1 VNKCPWSGWIPDGA
15 ISSSYIKDMNNDKLT
30 FEQHVQS
37 ECLCLLGYFAH
48 QSGRAQRSDI
58 IKELAASTFAGKT
71 TDALARKNWWGR
83 KFGNIAYAWN
93 TNGLAGAVV
102 HGVKMPEATGKGLIG
117 SAGVQR
123 RIKDNALRYFLE
135 DLPKCLLLAQKFID
149 QGVRMNPK
157 IHDALFGVV
166 AGPGSIALSLQEQ
179 EDVDLAKKASPEGAK
194 KLVKHYQ
201 RERDAGLARDA
212 KAAFA
217 KANGNRLFCEACGV
231 EPFKVYGVE
240 VIEAHHKIPL
250 SLYNEAKETVIEDL
264 LMLCPSC
271 HRAVHR
277 IPDCSFVVL
286 KARFGSR

>member
-1 VNKCPWSGWIPDGA
+1 
-15 ISSSYIKDMNNDKLT
+15 MNNDKLT

-48 QSGRAQRSDI
+48 QAGRAPRSDI
-58 IKELAASTFAGKT
+58 IKELADSTFAGKT
-71 TDALARKNWWGR
+71 PDALARKNWWGR

-93 TNGLAGAVV
+93 VNGLAGAVV
-102 HGVKMPEATGKGLIG
+102 HGVMMPEATGKGLIG
-117 SAGVQR
+117 SAGVQK

-135 DLPKCLLLAQKFID
+135 DLPKCVLLAQQFID

-157 IHDALFGVV
+157 IQEALFGVV
-166 AGPGSIALSLQEQ
+166 AGPGSIALSPQEQ

-201 RERDAGLARDA
+201 RERDAGLSRDA

-217 KANGNRLFCEACGV
+217 KANGGKLFCQACGV
-231 EPFKVYGVE
+231 EPLKVYGVE
-240 VIEAHHKIPL
+240 VIEAHHRIPL
-250 SLYNEAKETVIEDL
+250 SKSEESRVTEISDL
-264 LMLCPSC
+264 IMLCPSC

-277 IPDCSFVVL
+277 IPDCDFVAL
-286 KARFGSR
+286 KAKLKT

>member
-1 VNKCPWSGWIPDGA
+1 MSPDFELLGER
-15 ISSSYIKDMNNDKLT
+15 DKN
-30 FEQHVQS
+30 QVYGD
-37 ECLCLLGYFAH
+37 CLACLGYFAFNAGLCKRLELERSLA
-48 QSGRAQRSDI
+48 QVTRLIDTPQLEGRLNWWNSKFSNIQFAFYSNGLNGAELYGYKLKHRKGKGRSSHPRTQLR
-58 IKELAASTFAGKT
+58 IKTFALHYFLNDIERCKS
-71 TDALARKNWWGR
+71 LARLY
-83 KFGNIAYAWN
+83 FSP
-93 TNGLAGAVV
+93 GADLNPVV
-102 HGVKMPEATGKGLIG
+102 
-117 SAGVQR
+117 SA
-123 RIKDNALRYFLE
+123 
-135 DLPKCLLLAQKFID
+135 
-149 QGVRMNPK
+149 
-157 IHDALFGVV
+157 ALFD
-166 AGPGSIALSLQEQ
+166 SHRN
-179 EDVDLAKKASPEGAK
+179 VDLEVLFEDREAVDLQGKSGLEGAR
-194 KLVKHYQ
+194 KLVKHLR

-277 IPDCSFVVL
+277 IPDCSFDVL